1 MRTRRLLNR
10 VSEWKPENKAA
21 SFFGLTFTGD
31 SAVMMLHNGFY
42 NRKTKA
48 ASCIRAGSTGF
59 LHRIGAFKDFLNIA
73 SGDTD
78 AVVSHVDDKLR
89 ALYIGTKLYV
99 GDTLA
104 LFECIGE
111 QVVQYTLDKDRIYRQ
126 CDIHIFDDI
135 QVQLGI

>member
-59 LHRIGAFKDFLNIA
+59 LHSIGAFKDFLNIA

-99 GDTLA
+99 GYTLA
-104 LFECIGE
+104 VFECIGA
-111 QVVQYTLDKDRIYRQ
+111 
-126 CDIHIFDDI
+126 
-135 QVQLGI
+135 G